1 MNHANKDFQI
11 KSVNFQSDRQ
21 TSRFSQLPRSPIV
34 SSSELEE
41 IRWEQVRFVRTSELN
56 KEKRSITTLKS
67 GVVRRGNR

>member
-1 MNHANKDFQI
+1 
-11 KSVNFQSDRQ
+11 FQSDRQ